1 MLDFSPEAPAGAD
14 AGTAGGAT
22 AAVNEGAENEGAE
35 TGPAGGA
42 PVDLADGGEIG
53 EIRAASGAAVEL
65 DGAQRRAVDHGE
77 GPCLVL
83 AGPGSGKTRV
93 IVERFLRLIREGT
106 PAERLLVLTYTRKA
120 ATEMRDRV
128 ERAHGP
134 FEGDPP
140 LLNYHSFAQRVLRH
154 WGWRLGISPAFR
166 IADKAE
172 RWLVV
177 DGILGEL
184 RPTTLYNPLRSHDLV
199 DAILDVIEK
208 AKQELVSPEDYAGWA
223 EARLAAAAAGASL
236 ERELLTRHREC
247 AEVYRRLEATFM
259 ERAVLDHDDTILY
272 AERLLREHADVRE
285 AVAGAIDH
293 VMVDEYQDTNYAQA
307 RLVEVLAG
315 ERGNIMVVA
324 DDDQSIYKF
333 RGASLANLDRFARI
347 YPSHERI
354 VLDRNYRSHQE
365 IVEASRAIIG
375 AAPPGSRIEKHLVA
389 DRGAGGQVEVWRAA
403 DERGEVV
410 EVAAEC
416 RRLIDAGA
424 DPAGIAWLF
433 RRHDDMQAAT
443 RALQEAGVAYVVHGG
458 RGFFQRREIKD
469 LIGLLGAVHDPG
481 DSQAVLRCLHLP
493 SFAVSNAGRLALGQA
508 ARDRDLP
515 LASVITGELPELGAD
530 DLATARR
537 LIDLLVD
544 LHAQAARDDV
554 RDIFYAALEGSE
566 FLGILD
572 DAEPLA
578 RAQIGAN
585 LNKFGELLEGFAD
598 WSNDRSLALALRY
611 LDILRSSHAA
621 DEIAAV
627 EATTVGIGLL
637 TAHAAKG
644 LEWPVV
650 FLGRCTEERWPG
662 MGGFPA
668 RLTLPDEL
676 VPEPAPEGEA
686 SRDEERRLFYVA
698 ATRAR
703 DRLVLVHARR
713 YPHSFRDER
722 PSPFLAALD
731 GAVWVARRAIEGSR
745 PPTRRRLAAAAGLP
759 TATIRASVSDLAA
772 FKDCARRYAYRSVYR
787 LPVPASPQRWYGTL
801 VHTVLQALAAL
812 RQTGAEAGPD
822 EAGRLWGE
830 AWETSRGPKGAHAE
844 LRSLGESQL
853 RRYAA
858 SPGWR
863 DAEPLMVEQ
872 PFTLEVSAGDVA
884 GRFDRI
890 DAGPGGVQVVI
901 DYKTGP
907 PREEES
913 LRKDLQVRAYAVA
926 LAREQHRDEATVEL
940 HWLQTAEVSRMTF
953 DSVALGRFHF
963 QVESTA
969 RELAEARRAHDFPPK
984 PSSWRCGHCEF
995 RTVCDEGREQ

>member
-1 MLDFSPEAPAGAD
+1 MPDPPVELPRPGGEAE
-14 AGTAGGAT
+14 
-22 AAVNEGAENEGAE
+22 AAPDV
-35 TGPAGGA
+35 GA
-42 PVDLADGGEIG
+42 P
-53 EIRAASGAAVEL
+53 VEL
-65 DGAQRRAVDHGE
+65 DGAQRRAVEHGT

-93 IVERFLRLIREGT
+93 IVERFLRLVREGV
-106 PAERLLVLTYTRKA
+106 PADRLLVLTYTRKA
-120 ATEMRDRV
+120 AAEMRDRV
-128 ERAHGP
+128 ERVHGP
-134 FEGDPP
+134 FEGEPP
-140 LLNYHSFAQRVLRH
+140 LLNYHSFAQRVLRR

-166 IADKAE
+166 IADEAE

-199 DAILDVIEK
+199 DAILDLIEK
-208 AKQELVSPEDYAGWA
+208 AKQELVSPAAYATWA
-223 EARLAAAAAGASL
+223 EARLAEAGSSL

-247 AEVYRRLEATFM
+247 AEVYRRLEASFL

-272 AERLLREHADVRE
+272 AERLLREHADIRE

-307 RLVEVLAG
+307 RLVEALAG
-315 ERGNIMVVA
+315 ERGNLLVVA

-347 YPSHERI
+347 YPQHERVI
-354 VLDRNYRSHQE
+354 LDRNYRSHQE
-365 IVEASRAIIG
+365 LVEASRAIIG

-389 DRGAGGQVEVWRAA
+389 DRGPGGAVEVWRAD

-410 EVAAEC
+410 EVAREC
-416 RRLIDAGA
+416 RRLIDSGA

-443 RALQEAGVAYVVHGG
+443 RALQEEGVAYVVHGG

-469 LIGLLGAVHDPG
+469 LMGLLGAVHDPG
-481 DSQAVLRCLHLP
+481 DSQALLRCLHLP
-493 SFAVSNAGRLALGQA
+493 SFAVSSAGRLALGQA
-508 ARDRDLP
+508 ARDRELP
-515 LASVITGELPELGAD
+515 LSTVVAAGLPELSPD
-530 DLATARR
+530 DLAAARR
-537 LIDLLVD
+537 LVD
-544 LHAQAARDDV
+544 LVVELHGQAAREDV
-554 RDIFYAALEGSE
+554 RDVFYAALEGSE
-566 FLGILD
+566 FLGVLD
-572 DAEPLA
+572 DADPVT

-598 WSNDRSLALALRY
+598 WSDDRSLGLALRY
-611 LDILRSSHAA
+611 LDILRSSRAA
-621 DEIAAV
+621 DEIATV
-627 EATTVGIGLL
+627 DSGEAGIGLL

-650 FLGRCTEERWPG
+650 FLGRCSEDRWPG

-722 PSPFLAALD
+722 PSPFLASLD
-731 GAVWVARRAIEGSR
+731 RRAGVLRRAIEGSR
-745 PPTRRRLAAAAGLP
+745 PPARRQAAAPGGTPPPPLH
-759 TATIRASVSDLAA
+759 ASVSDLVT
-772 FKDCARRYAYRSVYR
+772 FRDCPRRYAYRSLYR
-787 LPVPASPQRWYGTL
+787 LPVPDSAQRWYGIL
-801 VHTVLQALAAL
+801 VHTVLQALAAR
-812 RQTGAEAGPD
+812 RQSGAEAGPE
-822 EAGRLWGE
+822 EAASLWAD
-830 AWETSRGPKGAHAE
+830 AWETSRGPKGAHPE
-844 LRSLGESQL
+844 LRGLGESQL

-863 DAEPLMVEQ
+863 EADPLVVEES
-872 PFTLEVSAGDVA
+872 FTLSVGAGDVS
-884 GRFDRI
+884 GRFDRV
-890 DAGPGGVQVVI
+890 DRGRDGARVVI

-907 PREEES
+907 PRAEDD
-913 LRKDLQVRAYAVA
+913 LRRDLQVRAYAVA
-926 LAREQHRDEATVEL
+926 LARERRSEEVSVEL
-940 HWLQTAEVSRMTF
+940 HWLQTAEVSRMSF
-953 DSVALGRFHF
+953 DARDLGRFHV
-963 QVESTA
+963 QVESVA
-969 RELAEARRAHDFPPK
+969 RELAEARRLHDFPPK
-984 PSSWRCGHCEF
+984 PSSWRCRRCEF
-995 RTVCDEGREQ
+995 RTICDEGREV